1 MKRWAVNLLSDR
13 NLATLRKDTNTRYK
27 EKILQNKISD
37 IPLLTQSEIDNLK
50 EQRDYYHKNKE
61 SIHYRTPGTT
71 LPTAQKLQQLPP
83 EEQFEYARDI
93 IEQFSYQLA
102 VIDTN
107 ADKINEELKG
117 VHKTVF
123 QSEDWKKLVD
133 GGGLGITQALLN
145 EYKQFKYLNSEN
157 MKLLMKNLGY
167 MRNLLTKT
175 TFVKEAREAHH
186 KARQAAEGLRD
197 NAYNIYVRQFG
208 YMDKKEWEKQYFR
221 TLKQITQ
228 AFELDSDQVI
238 DELNSGQ
245 YDFNQDAFVVAEELA
260 TAMHAQR
267 SGPKVDRRF
276 KEYRDNKVDERESID
291 ALSESMSNVLM
302 FLSEN
307 GVDVQQFIEQGMDGA
322 RAALDAARKL
332 GYKTAGENNE
342 NPWDMKNKDLASY
355 LGIVDYKNIPTNN
368 KMMRRLQD
376 AMEAETEEGKYKN
389 FEELMN
395 RLDMFR
401 SNGYEVSVDVI
412 NMFLNTF
419 EQTDNLSTAFDFIAK
434 PDTSRERLDRDVVD
448 DYKEHKVEVDMSDI
462 DLNFGDSVK
471 HIDPVINSVEDDED
485 DGSLGDI

>member
-1 MKRWAVNLLSDR
+1 MKRWAINLLSNR
-13 NLATLRKDTNTRYK
+13 NLATLRKSNNTRYK
-27 EKILQNKISD
+27 EKVLQNKISS

-102 VIDTN
+102 IID
-107 ADKINEELKG
+107 DKGEKLNEELKG

-123 QSEDWKKLVD
+123 QSEDWKRLVD

-145 EYKQFKYLNSEN
+145 EYKQFKYLNVEN

-175 TFVKEAREAHH
+175 TFVKEAREEYH
-186 KARQAAEGLRD
+186 KSRLAGDKLRD
-197 NAYNIYVRQFG
+197 NVYNISVRRYG
-208 YMDKKEWEKQYFR
+208 YQDKKEWERQYWR
-221 TLKQITQ
+221 TVTRGTARL
-228 AFELDSDQVI
+228 ELDSDQIV
-238 DELNSGQ
+238 DELNSGR
-245 YDFNQDAFVVAEELA
+245 YDLNQDAEVVVEQIAD
-260 TAMHAQR
+260 AMHALNR
-267 SGPKVDRRF
+267 APKVDRRF
-276 KEYRDNKVDERESID
+276 KEYRDNKVDERESVD
-291 ALSESMSNVLM
+291 ALSESMSNVLI

-307 GVDVQQFIEQGMDGA
+307 GVDVQQFIEQGIDGA
-322 RAALDAARKL
+322 KAALEAARKL
-332 GYKTAGENNE
+332 GYKTAAETE
-342 NPWDMKNKDLASY
+342 EQPWDMKNKDLASY

-376 AMEAETEEGKYKN
+376 AMEAETDEGKQKN

-395 RLDMFR
+395 RLNMFR
-401 SNGYEVSVDVI
+401 SGGYQVSVDVI
-412 NMFLNTF
+412 NMFLNTY

-434 PDTSRERLDRDVVD
+434 RDTSRDRLDRDVVD
-448 DYKEHKVEVDMSDI
+448 DYKEHKVEVDMADI
-462 DLNFGDSVK
+462 DLNFGDSMK